1 MNFEE
6 MLNAQE
12 GMAPRREKLPFG
24 DFYRKQIDGK
34 YRFVVELKS
43 SLTDSIVFCEA
54 LKKEEQWSLK
64 HRAKQQLH
72 FELHEDSSGV
82 IYEMGLEP
90 GNYQTLSQLF
100 FDNPAVVAQKGF
112 VDQIV
117 GSLAEY
123 ASKLHSEGV
132 YHLCFAPQNIFLR
145 KGDLM
150 PLLLCHGSFYSGLN
164 DLDALYKDVEGF
176 VAPEVLSHG
185 TIDERSDVYS
195 LGKFIDYLYTS
206 SGRPFE
212 LKGVVKKATA
222 VDPADRYA
230 SVEDLY
236 SAMRHRHTLRRT
248 SILGIAALAVALIV
262 LGLFFEMLPN
272 TEPVEFVK
280 PVEEPI
286 EESLLDEGFDPLTE
300 LGPDA
305 DSATIARAIQD
316 YMMNDSDKVDAKKM
330 REFEAKAEQI
340 FRKQYTKAADAILSK
355 IYNNE
360 RMNNNEKNFKAVS
373 EEVMKE
379 LVEKQRELAV
389 NSSLNDATAQRI
401 ASEIIDQLTEKKKAE
416 LEKKPNYGFQKGNNE

>member
-117 GSLAEY
+117 ESLAEY

-195 LGKFIDYLYTS
+195 LGKLIAYLYEQGS
-206 SGRPFE
+206 MPYVY
-212 LKGVVKKATA
+212 KQVVEKATA
-222 VDPADRYA
+222 EDPARRYK
-230 SVEDLY
+230 SVEDMK
-236 SAMRHRHTLRRT
+236 S
-248 SILGIAALAVALIV
+248 ALAQKRYTQRSIYAFVAAVVVALICV
-262 LGLFFEMLPN
+262 GVYFEMLP
-272 TEPVEFVK
+272 EPTGDIDYV
-280 PVEEPI
+280 EPI
-286 EESLLDEGFDPLTE
+286 QSAQEADPFDDHFDPALLVEDEDDT
-300 LGPDA
+300 LGQSETDA
-305 DSATIARAIQD
+305 MYQ
-316 YMMNDSDKVDAKKM
+316 K
-330 REFEAKAEQI
+330 KAEEI
-340 FRKQYTKAADAILSK
+340 FRKHYQSEADKILSK

-360 RMNNNEKNFKAVS
+360 HMSSSEKAFMSNTQSMAQELLNMQQKLAEEMGIDESTAGKICQEIVETLTKQKQQALERNGYIKPKDNE
-373 EEVMKE
+373 E
-379 LVEKQRELAV
+379 
-389 NSSLNDATAQRI
+389 
-401 ASEIIDQLTEKKKAE
+401 
-416 LEKKPNYGFQKGNNE
+416 